1 MRKIILFLI
10 AGLFLLACSEEKIA
24 DYSSV
29 DRIYFNNS
37 SVDSVLVNLRSIDAP
52 IFLDDTII
60 GIPVRLM
67 GYFSD
72 VDRAFTAVALDS
84 STAKVN
90 QDFEIMPSYIPANS
104 NVGSLNI
111 KLKNS
116 DALKNGGTLALYVK
130 LLPNELFSTDYSE
143 DIATNKDYNNLCYR
157 IYFYASLNTPPRI
170 WYVGTNNGTNRNY
183 GLGPYLGLF
192 DDTWIRRFEV
202 FCAATGVPASAFEFS
217 DQDLIDETGLTVVN
231 RANANKLFEVR
242 FGSLRDITSRWQSV
256 IAYYLSVHP
265 EIEQLTWGPAWGK
278 LN

>member
-10 AGLFLLACSEEKIA
+10 AGFFLLACSEEKIT

-29 DRIYFNNS
+29 DRIYFNNANI
-37 SVDSVLVNLRSIDAP
+37 DSVAINLKALDAP
-52 IFLDDTII
+52 VYVDDTII
-60 GIPVRLM
+60 GLPVRLM
-67 GYFSD
+67 GYFAD
-72 VDRAFTAVALDS
+72 IDRAFTAQALDS
-84 STAKVN
+84 SSAKAN
-90 QDFEIMPSYIPANS
+90 QYFEILPSYIPAIS
-104 NVGSLNI
+104 NVGLLNI

-116 DALKNGGTLALYVK
+116 DTLKNGDTLVLYVK

-143 DIATNKDYNNLCYR
+143 DIATGKDYNNLCFR
-157 IYFYASLNTPPRI
+157 VYFYANLNIPPRI
-170 WYVGTNNGTNRNY
+170 WYVGTDNGTNRNQ

-192 DDTWIRRFEV
+192 DNTWVRRFEV
-202 FCAATGVPASAFEFS
+202 FCAATGIPASAFEFS

-231 RANANKLFEVR
+231 RNNANKLFETR
-242 FGSLRDITSRWQSV
+242 FGNLREITSRWQSV